1 MLSVNSK
8 KTSLLL
14 FSRINNNERETMEGR
29 RQYRYGELEE
39 IREGLESKI
48 KRKVLLEIQEN
59 YYRED
64 FYEEN
69 PVNNLLLWNKEDKGI
84 KYNIGLYKKYRKG
97 RVHEN
102 IRRIMAYKVGLG
114 HYDKDGII
122 LRPKKY
128 NEEVALRCGLMPFKY
143 VGNNREREV
152 KLVMLCVYPGYVF
165 LMKPRLDAYQALM
178 SGSISKGNVLESNE
192 GYFKQIVGEEITEEV
207 KKKLRKKHKV
217 YFYFQN
223 E

>member
-1 MLSVNSK
+1 
-8 KTSLLL
+8 
-14 FSRINNNERETMEGR
+14 MEGR

-39 IREGLESKI
+39 IREGLEGKI

-59 YYRED
+59 HYRED
-64 FYEEN
+64 FYKES
-69 PVNNLLLWNKEDKGI
+69 PVNNLLLLSKEDKSI
-84 KYNIGLYKKYRKG
+84 KYNVGLYKKYRKG
-97 RVHEN
+97 KVQEN
-102 IRRIMAYKVGLG
+102 IRRIMAYRVGLG
-114 HYDKDGII
+114 CYDRDGII
-122 LRPKKY
+122 LRPEKY
-128 NEEVALRCGLMPFKY
+128 NEEVALKCGLMPFKY

-165 LMKPRLDAYQALM
+165 LMKPRLDAYQVLM
-178 SGSISKGNVLESNE
+178 SGSISRRNVLESNE
-192 GYFKQIVGEEITEEV
+192 GYFKQIVGKETTEEV

>member
-1 MLSVNSK
+1 
-8 KTSLLL
+8 
-14 FSRINNNERETMEGR
+14 MEGR

-59 YYRED
+59 HYRED
-64 FYEEN
+64 FYKES
-69 PVNNLLLWNKEDKGI
+69 PVNNLLLLSKEDKGI

-97 RVHEN
+97 RVQEN
-102 IRRIMAYKVGLG
+102 IRRIMAYRVGC
-114 HYDKDGII
+114 YDRDGII
-122 LRPKKY
+122 LKPKKY

-143 VGNNREREV
+143 VGDNRET

-165 LMKPRLDAYQALM
+165 LMKPRLDAYQAII
-178 SGSISKGNVLESNE
+178 SGSISRRNVLESNE
-192 GYFKQIVGEEITEEV
+192 GYFKQIVGEEIIEEV

>member
-1 MLSVNSK
+1 M
-8 KTSLLL
+8 
-14 FSRINNNERETMEGR
+14 ERR

-39 IREGLESKI
+39 IREGLEGKI

-69 PVNNLLLWNKEDKGI
+69 PVNNLLLWSKEDKGI
-84 KYNIGLYKKYRKG
+84 KYNVGLYKKYKKG
-97 RVHEN
+97 RIHEN
-102 IRRIMAYKVGLG
+102 IRRIMAYRVGC
-114 HYDKDGII
+114 YDRDGII
-122 LRPKKY
+122 LKPKKY

-143 VGNNREREV
+143 VGDNRET

-165 LMKPRLDAYQALM
+165 LMKPRLDAYQAIM
-178 SGSISKGNVLESNE
+178 SGSISRRNVLESNE
-192 GYFKQIVGEEITEEV
+192 GYFKQIVGEETTEEV